1 MKMTLLRVVF
11 CVLMV
16 LFAAVTRFFYVYVL
30 DFSDL
35 SDSSDDG
42 IERDAR
48 SAETVLS
55 FSRVY
60 RDVNVNSPERRFGGN
75 EPFAWSNESDY
86 VVGEKIGHGR
96 YSSVHLGTERSTGSQ
111 YAIKALKAV
120 APARVAREIR
130 VLRAVAECPNTAPI
144 HDILQGND
152 GKVSI
157 VQGLAKGA
165 SLKALKREK
174 KAMNASETR
183 LIARRVLEALDCAH
197 SRGVM
202 HRDVK
207 PGNVMYDG
215 ETGAVSL
222 IDWGL
227 AEFYFPGQHYNVSVA
242 TRSYK
247 PPELLVG
254 MHYYDYS
261 LDMWSFGCVFAE
273 MLFGRKDPLFDAETK
288 CGVLKRIARA
298 LGSGP
303 VLEYAGKYKLPVP
316 CRRKLYGLEQASLC
330 SLVQEDSA
338 HGPDGN
344 SCKDVDSNALDLLE
358 KMLVI
363 DHDKRISAAEA
374 LRHPYFS
381 EI

>member
-1 MKMTLLRVVF
+1 MTLLRVVF

-16 LFAAVTRFFYVYVL
+16 LFAVATRLLYVYVL
-30 DFSDL
+30 DFSDP
-35 SDSSDDG
+35 SSSSDDG
-42 IERDAR
+42 IRRDPR
-48 SAETVLS
+48 NTETVVS

-60 RDVNVNSPERRFGGN
+60 RNVNVNNSQRHFDSN
-75 EPFAWSNESDY
+75 EVFAWSNESDY
-86 VVGEKIGHGR
+86 IIGEEIGHGK
-96 YSSVHLGTERSTGSQ
+96 YSSVHLGVEKSTGNQ
-111 YAIKALKAV
+111 YAIKALKTV

-130 VLRAVAECPNTAPI
+130 VMRAVSGCPNVAPI
-144 HDILQGND
+144 HDILRNNNE
-152 GKVSI
+152 KVSI

-165 SLKALKREK
+165 SFKALKRTRK
-174 KAMNASETR
+174 PIDANETR

-207 PGNVMYDG
+207 ASNVMYDD

-242 TRSYK
+242 TTSYK

-273 MLFGRKDPLFDAETK
+273 MLFRRREPLFNADTK
-288 CGVLKRIARA
+288 CGVLKRITKT
-298 LGSGP
+298 LGSED
-303 VLEYAGKYKLPVP
+303 VLDYIRKYKLPVP
-316 CRRKLYGLEQASLC
+316 CRRKLYGFERTSIC
-330 SLVQEDSA
+330 SRAQGGSSS
-338 HGPDGN
+338 DG
-344 SCKDVDSNALDLLE
+344 DVCQNVDLDALDLLE
-358 KMLVI
+358 KLLVV
-363 DHDKRISAAEA
+363 DHEKRISAAEA

-381 EI
+381 KG